1 MRLAN
6 LFTAATIIPCVTE
19 MTLHWGH
26 HHNLIGHLRLVLHTP
41 VTSVKSIIATKS
53 NGDGVVVIVLI
64 AIAVCSLLILPVHVT
79 F

>member
-6 LFTAATIIPCVTE
+6 LCTAVTIIPRVTE

-26 HHNLIGHLRLVLHTP
+26 HHNLIGHLRLLLHTPP

-53 NGDGVVVIVLI
+53 NGDGVV
-64 AIAVCSLLILPVHVT
+64 ASYW
-79 F
+79 